1 MDERIKRIS
10 ESIPQKMFFDP
21 SFEAPSRSDILVDV
35 TLREGKSFTREQEYQ
50 IFRKYNY
57 LKYRLMKLTVGFK
70 ETEEVP
76 APKPCPSV
84 RLDRRG
90 EKYLLELE
98 GLVARIAETRNF
110 ILQANTRLI
119 FAPVHRYFPSDSFER
134 DEFISNSHLHIIK
147 AIESFDYRRGFKF
160 STYCVAAINTNLI
173 RDIQRLK
180 KAQAPLDFSD
190 SLRRASKSDDHH
202 LIKENQEYNSR
213 MVAKVFEI
221 VQNHFH
227 DSERG
232 IEILKSYYGID
243 RPKMI
248 TREIGKKIKL
258 SQQRVCQIKVLVE
271 SVVSSSLSY
280 DP

>member
-10 ESIPQKMFFDP
+10 DSIPKKMFFDP
-21 SFEAPSRSDILVDV
+21 SFEAPSRSNLLVNV

-57 LKYRLMKLTVGFK
+57 LKYRLLKLTVGFK

-76 APKPCPSV
+76 APKPCPPV
-84 RLDRRG
+84 RLDRLG
-90 EKYLLELE
+90 EKSLLELE
-98 GLVARIAETRNF
+98 GLVARITETRNF

-119 FAPVHRYFPSDSFER
+119 FGPVKRYFPLDSFER

-160 STYCVAAINTNLI
+160 STYCVTAINMNLI
-173 RDIQRLK
+173 RDMKSLK

-190 SLRRASKSDDHH
+190 SLWHVPKSDDSH
-202 LIKENQEYNSR
+202 LIKENEEYNSK

-221 VQNHFH
+221 IQNHFR
-227 DSERG
+227 DSERD
-232 IEILKSYYGID
+232 IEILKSYYGIG

-248 TREIGKKIKL
+248 TKEIGEKIKL
-258 SQQRVCQIKVLVE
+258 SRQRVCQIKVLVK